1 MEQENKNNISP
12 KPTLEDLEK
21 RIKEENA
28 KRKNFNKEYS
38 QLLAERDK
46 LKRQKSI
53 QGWVDRIL
61 GWIGLCRKAELT
73 VLQKRLSKLEEERKN
88 EKIHH
93 ASELKRL
100 RMNMTSIEQQREGLK
115 DIAANWKEIHERWDS
130 YEEWVGPKLLA
141 ELVKNKRKAQ

>member
-21 RIKEENA
+21 RIKEENT
-28 KRKNFNKEYS
+28 KRKNLNKEYN

-53 QGWVDRIL
+53 QGWFDRML
-61 GWIGLCRKAELT
+61 GWIGLCRKTELT
-73 VLQKRLSKLEEERKN
+73 TLRDRLSKLEEERKN

>member
-28 KRKNFNKEYS
+28 KIKNLNKEYN
-38 QLLAERDK
+38 QLLTERDK

-53 QGWVDRIL
+53 QGWFDRML
-61 GWIGLCRKAELT
+61 GWIGLCRKTELT
-73 VLQKRLSKLEEERKN
+73 VLQKRLSKLKEERKN

-115 DIAANWKEIHERWDS
+115 DIAANWKEIHARWED
-130 YEEWVGPKLLA
+130 YEKFVGPEQLAKL
-141 ELVKNKRKAQ
+141 KKGK

>member
-73 VLQKRLSKLEEERKN
+73 ALQKRLSKLEEERKN

>member
-53 QGWVDRIL
+53 QGWVDKIL

>member
-21 RIKEENA
+21 RIKEESA

>member
-1 MEQENKNNISP
+1 MEQENKNNISA

>member
-21 RIKEENA
+21 RIKEENT
-28 KRKNFNKEYS
+28 KRKNLNKEYN

-53 QGWVDRIL
+53 QGWVDRML